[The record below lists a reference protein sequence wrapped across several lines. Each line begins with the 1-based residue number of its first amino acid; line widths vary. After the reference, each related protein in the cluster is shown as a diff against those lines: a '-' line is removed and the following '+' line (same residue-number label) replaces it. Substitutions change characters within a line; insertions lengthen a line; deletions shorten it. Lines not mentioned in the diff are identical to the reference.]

1 MDRVIPFPPALDQ
14 SNERDL
20 DEVDAAI
27 ALVAQGHARRVRL
40 IGLAHP
46 EAVAAVGLA
55 HAQLAGVG
63 FRLDASAEAV
73 AVTLGPRE

>member
-1 MDRVIPFPPALDQ
+1 MDTVIPFPHALGPAMD
-14 SNERDL
+14 RDL

-27 ALVAQGHARRVRL
+27 ALVVEGHARRVRL
-40 IGLAHP
+40 VGLADP
-46 EAVAAVGLA
+46 EAVAAEGLA

-63 FRLDASAEAV
+63 FRLDSSADAV